1 MVKKGS
7 CVDARFPARVLVPR
21 VYSRAGADVA
31 APPEEADQNAQ
42 LVQPIATAGLLRSA
56 EEMIA
61 EVRRRAHDPSVF
73 DDARTPFP
81 WGAEISSD
89 RIDAYFT
96 FMDESTLRN
105 FAADAE
111 AGVSFQNS
119 HVTRQ
124 LGFGRS
130 IGGRYVDE
138 ETAKR
143 TIAEFYTVPGVRL
156 NEVSTDDFIIGVRS
170 SLIADVSVGFHG
182 GTWRCTICA
191 RDLWDWDCEHVPG
204 WKYEVA
210 SDDKVIREILALAR
224 IEGAHLSEVSA
235 VYDGATP
242 GAAVLKS
249 QEEAR
254 RGRIRPEVARFVET
268 RYRCRLPDQVM
279 NVPVP
284 EIPQKEDR
292 MSESP
297 PQPEQTAAAT
307 QEQVSVD
314 SGELAV
320 LRAQITDQTRAA
332 DAQRA
337 RADVFTRALTE
348 AGIDVATEELADRL
362 RTLVAEAAAGRQYR
376 ADLLDEAIKARVQAF
391 GRSAEEERYRALL
404 ERLPLEDVRG
414 FRDEWRSIASGRLPV
429 GRRSEDGGDPLPAP
443 AEKNPRAY
451 T

>member
-1 MVKKGS
+1 
-7 CVDARFPARVLVPR
+7 
-21 VYSRAGADVA
+21 
-31 APPEEADQNAQ
+31 
-42 LVQPIATAGLLRSA
+42 
-56 EEMIA
+56 MIA

-73 DDARTPFP
+73 DDTRTPFP

-105 FAADAE
+105 FADDAE

-130 IGGRYVDE
+130 IGGRYVDDE
-138 ETAKR
+138 SIKR

-156 NEVSTDDFIIGVRS
+156 NDVSTDDFIIGVRS

-182 GTWRCTICA
+182 GMWRCTICS
-191 RDLWDWDCEHVPG
+191 RDIWDWDCEHVPG

-210 SDDKVIREILALAR
+210 SDDKVVRQIQALAR
-224 IEGAHLSEVSA
+224 IEDARLSEVSA

-254 RGRIRPEVARFVET
+254 RGRIRPEIARFVEA
-268 RYRCRLPDQVM
+268 RYRCRLPDREVRVA
-279 NVPVP
+279 VPDLA
-284 EIPQKEDR
+284 QKEDR
-292 MSESP
+292 MSVP
-297 PQPEQTAAAT
+297 APQ
-307 QEQVSVD
+307 
-314 SGELAV
+314 
-320 LRAQITDQTRAA
+320 TDQTPAAPGEQTPTAHDDLATLRTQVTEQTHAA
-332 DAQRA
+332 DQQRA
-337 RADVFTRALTE
+337 RADAMARALTD
-348 AGIDVATEELADRL
+348 AGIDVEADQLADRL
-362 RTLVAEAAAGRQYR
+362 RALVSEAAAGRQYR
-376 ADLLDEAIKARVQAF
+376 SDLLDEAIKARVQAF
-391 GRSAEEERYRALL
+391 GRSAEEERYRTLL